1 MTSKSALMKSMYDDY
16 AESVGL
22 DSEAK
27 YLHGTPLKPVVPLD
41 QGEGGIFILG
51 AYPSSRF
58 AQIDKVTDVPVADNL
73 GPFESERW
81 FDGNRIRVQPSAKEL
96 EDLFLKPLGVERT
109 DCWITDLVKVF
120 LFKPGHVD
128 RYRKL
133 KVKPPRGYTRDRF
146 MELGEASL
154 PWLGREL
161 KAARPKLIIT
171 LGAEVA
177 GVIHGVRSQAAQ
189 VKLLRPEVLSL
200 TIEGVTA
207 QVIHCAHPGIL
218 MRRADNNQWPERH
231 VREFLPKIKRA
242 IA

>member
-1 MTSKSALMKSMYDDY
+1 MSSDSNLVRSMYHEY

-41 QGEGGIFILG
+41 QGAGGLFILG
-51 AYPSSRF
+51 AYPSARF
-58 AQIDKVTDVPVADNL
+58 AQIGKVTDVPIADNL

-96 EDLFLKPLGVERT
+96 EDLFLTPLGIERS

-120 LFKPGHVD
+120 LFKPGHME
-128 RYRKL
+128 RYKKL
-133 KVKPPRGYTRDRF
+133 KAKPPQGYTRDRF

-154 PWLGREL
+154 PWLSREL
-161 KAARPKLIIT
+161 KAARPKLVIT

-177 GVIHGVRSQAAQ
+177 GIIQGVRSKSAQ
-189 VKLLRPEVLSL
+189 VKLLKPEVSTM
-200 TIEGVTA
+200 TIEGITVE
-207 QVIHCAHPGIL
+207 VIHCAHPGIL
-218 MRRADNNQWPERH
+218 MRRAENNPWPERH